1 MHAIFDQ
8 KTLGCGVGTL
18 IPYNMQ
24 NIFRDDLIRNDL
36 EIVWNETHI
45 EGKKVFIRNVYVPPK
60 NVEQLLCIFNEALE
74 KLRSK
79 DLIIIE

>member
-8 KTLGCGVGTL
+8 KTLGYGVGTL
-18 IPYNMQ
+18 IPYNMK

-60 NVEQLLCIFNEALE
+60 NVEQLCIFDEVLE
-74 KLRSK
+74 KLGSK
-79 DLIIIE
+79 DLIIIG